1 MAVQSQAPE
10 GELEGGMSEL
20 PRTIDV
26 SIVAPVFNERDN
38 LGPLVDELLAVL
50 RATALRFEIV
60 LVDDGSDD
68 GSGETI
74 DALAAAHPEVRGVH
88 FKANRG
94 QTAAF
99 DAGFKSARGAIVVT
113 IDADLQNDP
122 RDIPALLRALEGH
135 DAAVGFRAE
144 RRDGTVRRFSSKI
157 ANAVRN
163 RLSGDDIIDTGC
175 SLKAFR
181 AEALREIKLWNGMH
195 RFLPTLIR
203 LEGRSVVQIPVN
215 HRPRLMG
222 TSKYGVWNRLFR
234 SLADL
239 FAVRWI
245 KSRRLRYRVLRRT
258 GKSDG
263 A

>member
-1 MAVQSQAPE
+1 MTEAARPVE
-10 GELEGGMSEL
+10 V
-20 PRTIDV
+20 T
-26 SIVAPVFNERDN
+26 IVAPVFNEQDN
-38 LGPLVDELLAVL
+38 LKPLVDELLAVL
-50 RATALRFEIV
+50 RPSLVPFEIV
-60 LVDDGSDD
+60 LVNDGSQD
-68 GSGETI
+68 GSAETI
-74 DALAAAHPEVRGVH
+74 DALATEHPEVRGVH
-88 FKANRG
+88 FQANCG

-99 DAGFKSARGAIVVT
+99 DAGFKEARGAIVVT

-203 LEGRSVVQIPVN
+203 LEGRSVVQVPVN
-215 HRPRLMG
+215 HRPRLKG
-222 TSKYGVWNRLFR
+222 TSKYGVWNRVFR
-234 SLADL
+234 SFVDL
-239 FAVRWI
+239 LAVRWM
-245 KSRRLRYRVLRRT
+245 KSRRLRYRVLPRT
-258 GKSDG
+258 GTSDG

>member
-1 MAVQSQAPE
+1 MTSGSGAPE
-10 GELEGGMSEL
+10 
-20 PRTIDV
+20 V

-38 LGPLVDELLAVL
+38 LEPLVLELLEVL
-50 RATALRFEIV
+50 RRESSRFEIV
-60 LVDDGSDD
+60 LVDDGSTD
-68 GSGETI
+68 GSTESI
-74 DALAAAHPEVRGVH
+74 QALATAHPEVRGVH

-122 RDIPALLRALEGH
+122 RDIPALLAALEGH
-135 DAAVGFRAE
+135 DAAVGFRAQ
-144 RRDGTVRRFSSKI
+144 RHDSAVRRLSSRI

-181 AEALREIKLWNGMH
+181 AEALSEIKLWNGMH

-203 LEGRSVVQIPVN
+203 FEGRTVVQVPVR
-215 HRPRLMG
+215 HRPRVAG
-222 TSKYGVWNRLFR
+222 RSKYGVWNRLFR
-234 SLADL
+234 SSADL
-239 FAVRWI
+239 LAVRWM
-245 KSRRLRYRVLRRT
+245 KSRRLGYDVVRR
-258 GKSDG
+258 DP
-263 A
+263 

>member
-1 MAVQSQAPE
+1 MAPVLAVQSETPE
-10 GELEGGMSEL
+10 GKIEGGMSEL
-20 PRTIDV
+20 ARTVDV
-26 SIVAPVFNERDN
+26 SIVAPVYNEREN

-50 RATALRFEIV
+50 RKTALGFEIV

-68 GSGETI
+68 GSAEAI
-74 DALAAAHPEVRGVH
+74 ASLSAAHPEVRGVH
-88 FKANRG
+88 FKVNRG

-122 RDIPALLRALEGH
+122 RDIPKLLSAIEGH

-144 RRDGTVRRFSSKI
+144 RRDTTVRRLSSKI
-157 ANAVRN
+157 ANAIRN

-181 AEALREIKLWNGMH
+181 ADALAQIKLWNGMH

-203 LEGRSVVQIPVN
+203 MEGKSVVQIPVH
-215 HRPRLMG
+215 HRPRLAG
-222 TSKYGVWNRLFR
+222 SSKYGVWNRLFR
-234 SLADL
+234 SSADL
-239 FAVRWI
+239 LAVRWM
-245 KSRRLRYRVLRRT
+245 KSRRLGYEIVRRD
-258 GKSDG
+258 S
-263 A
+263 

>member
-1 MAVQSQAPE
+1 
-10 GELEGGMSEL
+10 MSEA
-20 PRTIDV
+20 PRPVEVTV
-26 SIVAPVFNERDN
+26 VAPVFNEREN
-38 LGPLVDELLAVL
+38 LKPLVDELVAVL
-50 RATALRFEIV
+50 RPARLSFEIL
-60 LVDDGSDD
+60 LVDDGSRD
-68 GSGETI
+68 GSAEEI
-74 DALAAAHPEVRGVH
+74 EALAALHPEVRGLH
-88 FKANRG
+88 FEKNSG

-99 DAGFKSARGAIVVT
+99 DAGFKNARGAVVVT

-135 DAAVGFRAE
+135 DAAIGFRAE
-144 RRDGTVRRFSSKI
+144 RRDSTVRRFSSKI

-181 AEALREIKLWNGMH
+181 SEALREIKLWNGMH
-195 RFLPTLIR
+195 RFLPTLVK

-222 TSKYGVWNRLFR
+222 TSKYGVWNRVFR
-234 SLADL
+234 SSADL
-239 FAVRWI
+239 FAVRWM
-245 KSRRLRYRVLRRT
+245 KSRRLGYRVLPRT
-258 GKSDG
+258 GTSDG